1 MIKKQGNKYNVYDS
15 TGKKKLGSHPSRAKA
30 LAQLR
35 AIEASK
41 ERRGKK

>member
-1 MIKKQGNKYNVYDS
+1 MIKKQGSNYNVYDS
-15 TGKKKLGSHPSRAKA
+15 TGKKKLGSHKTRADA

-41 ERRGKK
+41 HRRDKK